1 MFQNKESQ
9 ISLPAPIGGINT
21 SSSDINYAKY
31 IQNMLVNE
39 DNDLEIR
46 HGTSVVGKFDFIPT
60 KIFTDQLKMMLFVTE
75 QGTSETIIYQNYF
88 IKIPY
93 ILNDKIVVTDMI
105 THSKI
110 EMDISNLS
118 LIEKTY
124 LKDRIYNELYI
135 QVQQET
141 VGYISDKAEISN
153 VILTN
158 NKITFDIPF
167 KYAFFDMDHTDI
179 LNPPINVFELWFER
193 ASIYKYANDTI
204 IQNPLLEDL
213 SPNVIVNSINYNN
226 HLLICNGIDPVLIYN
241 GVTLEE
247 LKSDVQITTLENIAV
262 TDVHNLTMKV
272 SSDYQVELQKYLYVN
287 GTIKIT
293 NASNITF
300 QDNIITNIVFNV
312 ALNVLT
318 INITVQDNIIA
329 NAKNIIYK
337 KEIPR
342 FNNIS
347 IINDRLFALDS
358 GITEFNRFRPAS
370 KSMLVY
376 YCAKRKSLCDWYN
389 KKGIIESMNLAV
401 NSNKPDDLQCIVQ
414 FQGRI
419 LFWGKESVQIWTGTD
434 PTIMDDRQDIQFGD
448 FRWHKTENIG
458 LFQKTMYIEL
468 PNEFIFL
475 SKYGISSIV
484 IDGFNN
490 ININLKFAST
500 INMQVKKQ
508 LENVSTNREYRN
520 LTCFLYPYGN
530 FVGFKF
536 LYNCYVY
543 QLLNNG
549 VWVVF
554 NESFTQSKCFLYNP
568 INKNLYLI
576 NNNTML
582 LYCDKLPTRK
592 YVDYDNKPI
601 FWMINYNWIYPGGTW
616 GNISVHIACRSVERT
631 NIDLCIYSNMNQAT
645 CNEETI
651 VVNQENS
658 LYDYDNDFIDKY
670 SYNDDGIFPYEVLR
684 FDTDCFMISLKG
696 IVKEN
701 FIFDK
706 VFLCGGLV
714 NVE

>member
-46 HGTSVVGKFDFIPT
+46 HGTSVVGKFDFVPT

-153 VILTN
+153 VILTD

-167 KYAFFDMDHTDI
+167 KYAFFDIDHTDI
-179 LNPPINVFELWFER
+179 FNPPINVFELWFER
-193 ASIYKYANDTI
+193 ASIYKYANDII

-213 SPNVIVNSINYNN
+213 SPNVIVTSINYNN
-226 HLLICNGIDPVLIYN
+226 CLLICNGIDPVLIYN
-241 GVTLEE
+241 GITLEE
-247 LKSDVQITTLENIAV
+247 LKSDVQITLNENLVIV
-262 TDVHNLTMKV
+262 DNHNLTIKV
-272 SSDYQVELQKYLYVN
+272 SSDYEVELQKYLYVN
-287 GTIKIT
+287 GAIKIT

-300 QDNIITNIVFNV
+300 QDNVITNIVFNV

-358 GITEFNRFRPAS
+358 GITEFDKFRPAS

-376 YCAKRKSLCDWYN
+376 YCAKRKSLFDWYN

-434 PTIMDDRQDIQFGD
+434 PTIMDDRQDIEFGD

-508 LENVSTNREYRN
+508 LENVSTNREYRG

-582 LYCDKLPTRK
+582 LYSDKLSTRK

-601 FWMINYNWIYPGGTW
+601 FWMINYNWIYPGETW
-616 GNISVHIACRSVERT
+616 GNISVHIACRSVELT

-645 CNEETI
+645 CTEETI
-651 VVNQENS
+651 IVNQENS
-658 LYDYDNDFIDKY
+658 LYDYDNNFVDKY
-670 SYNDDGIFPYEVLR
+670 SYNDDGIFPYEVVR

-696 IVKEN
+696 VVKEN

-706 VFLCGGLV
+706 IFLCGGLISA
-714 NVE
+714 E

>member
-46 HGTSVVGKFDFIPT
+46 PGTSVIGSFDFVPT

-88 IKIPY
+88 IKIPH
-93 ILNDKIVVTDMI
+93 ITNDTIVVTDMI

-110 EMDISNLS
+110 EMDISGLQE
-118 LIEKTY
+118 IEKTY

-153 VILTN
+153 VILTD

-167 KYAFFDMDHTDI
+167 KYLFFDIDHTDI
-179 LNPPINVFELWFER
+179 FEPPVNLFELWFER
-193 ASIYKYANDTI
+193 ASIYKYANDI
-204 IQNPLLEDL
+204 IVQNPLLEDL
-213 SPNVIVNSINYNN
+213 SPDVIVTSINYNN

-247 LKSDVQITTLENIAV
+247 LKSDVQITTLENIVV

-272 SSDYQVELQKYLYVN
+272 SSDYQVELQKYLCVN
-287 GTIKIT
+287 GSIKIT

-300 QDNIITNIVFNV
+300 QDNVITDIVFNV

-318 INITVQDNIIA
+318 INITLQDNIIA

-358 GITEFNRFRPAS
+358 GTTEFNKFRSAS

-376 YCAKRKSLCDWYN
+376 YCGKRKSLFDWYN

-434 PTIMDDRQDIQFGD
+434 PTIMDDRQDIEFGD

-475 SKYGISSIV
+475 SKYGISSIA

-508 LENVSTNREYRN
+508 LENVSTNREYRG
-520 LTCFLYPYGN
+520 LSCFLYPYGN

-582 LYCDKLPTRK
+582 LYCDKLSTKK

-601 FWMINYNWIYPGGTW
+601 FWMVNYNWIYPGETW
-616 GNISVHIACRSVERT
+616 GNISVHIACRSVELT
-631 NIDLCIYSNMNQAT
+631 NVDLCIYSNMNQAT
-645 CNEETI
+645 CTEETI

-696 IVKEN
+696 VVKEN

-706 VFLCGGLV
+706 IFLCGGLI
-714 NVE
+714 NAE